1 MTEFL
6 HAALSFPTVIFSFLL
21 AVVVLYWLAV
31 ITGLFDLEDDVPWL
45 GLGGVPAGIVL
56 SLLIALAWLLSLI
69 GGQVLDGGGVAL
81 IAVPVVA
88 LAGAWLVMRGLLVPL
103 RRLFPQGDRHSRGD
117 LVGRRCVIRTGDAT
131 PDFGQAEVTA
141 ADGSSAIVQVR
152 TTGQDRLT
160 RGDKALIFEYD
171 KDGEFFWVM
180 PYESEI

>member
-1 MTEFL
+1 
-6 HAALSFPTVIFSFLL
+6 
-21 AVVVLYWLAV
+21 
-31 ITGLFDLEDDVPWL
+31 
-45 GLGGVPAGIVL
+45 VPAGVAL

-69 GGQVLDGGGVAL
+69 GGQVLPSGVM
-81 IAVPVVA
+81 IAVPFAA
-88 LAGAWLVMRGLLVPL
+88 LAGAWLAVRALLTPL
-103 RRLFPQGDRHSRGD
+103 RRVFPDGGHHSRGD
-117 LVGRRCVIRTGDAT
+117 LVGQKCVIRTGEANA
-131 PDFGQAEVTA
+131 DFGQAEVTA